1 MYGWESWTTK
11 KAEHRRID
19 AFDLWCWRRLSR
31 VPWMTRRSN
40 QLILKEISP
49 EYSLE
54 GLVLKLKSNSL
65 ASWYEELTLWKR
77 LWCWERLKVRGEGD
91 DRGWDCWMAS
101 PTQWTWVWVDS
112 RSWWWTLRTGVL
124 QYMGLQRV
132 RHDWVTGLN
141 LKQMPQEIF
150 FFFFQSVGKFE
161 NFVKALQEVNLIFSI
176 ILQSFRDATPENHTW
191 HSFWQRTSTY

>member
-1 MYGWESWTTK
+1 
-11 KAEHRRID
+11 
-19 AFDLWCWRRLSR
+19 
-31 VPWMTRRSN
+31 MTRRSN

-112 RSWWWTLRTGVL
+112 RSWWWTRRTGVL

-141 LKQMPQEIF
+141 LKQMPQEI

>member
-1 MYGWESWTTK
+1 MDVRVGLKK

-65 ASWYEELTLWKR
+65 ATWYEELTLWKR

-141 LKQMPQEIF
+141 FKQMPQEIF
-150 FFFFQSVGKFE
+150 FFFFSQWGSLETLWRHYRKW
-161 NFVKALQEVNLIFSI
+161 
-176 ILQSFRDATPENHTW
+176 T
-191 HSFWQRTSTY
+191 